1 MPTSPSAFERKRSL
15 LKSVAIALVA
25 SAVLVL
31 VLPLPL
37 PWSLRAVV
45 AGTDLLAAI
54 VVGVLLRQSS
64 RR

>member
-1 MPTSPSAFERKRSL
+1 L
-15 LKSVAIALVA
+15 LKIVASALVA
-25 SAVLVL
+25 SAGLVL

-45 AGTDLLAAI
+45 AGTDLLAA
-54 VVGVLLRQSS
+54 VVVAVLLRQSG

>member
-1 MPTSPSAFERKRSL
+1 MAF
-15 LKSVAIALVA
+15 ALVA

-45 AGTDLLAAI
+45 AGTDLFAAA
-54 VVGVLLRQSS
+54 VVGLLLRQSS
-64 RR
+64 QP

>member
-1 MPTSPSAFERKRSL
+1 MSASPPSFFRNRSL
-15 LKSVAIALVA
+15 LKIVAFALVA

-45 AGTDLLAAI
+45 AGTDLFAAA
-54 VVGVLLRQSS
+54 VVALLLRQSAP
-64 RR
+64 R

>member
-1 MPTSPSAFERKRSL
+1 MSTSPSASDRKRSI
-15 LKSVAIALVA
+15 LKIVAFALVA

-45 AGTDLLAAI
+45 AGTDLFAAA
-54 VVGVLLRQSS
+54 VVALLLRQSAQP
-64 RR
+64 

>member
-1 MPTSPSAFERKRSL
+1 MPTPPSAFDRKRSL
-15 LKSVAIALVA
+15 LKIVAIALVA
-25 SAVLVL
+25 SAVL

-45 AGTDLLAAI
+45 AGTDLLAA
-54 VVGVLLRQSS
+54 VVVAVLLRQSG